1 MTIKIKKVIN
11 FRETFNFNKM
21 ERRKFLKNSLLMFP
35 IVTNP
40 EFIFSKSSQVL
51 PNVLIIGDS
60 ISIGYTPFVKELL
73 AGKANVYRPT
83 LENGNPENCE
93 GTTKGVQ
100 NIDRW
105 LSNTGHGE
113 SPYQW
118 DIIHF
123 NFGLHDLK
131 HVDPVTGKNS
141 NNPKDPQQADLG
153 KYKKN
158 MEIIVKKLK
167 AAKAQLIFA
176 TTTPYP
182 DDVQGVLRDPGM
194 PVKYNKAA
202 VKIMNKNDIEINDL
216 YAFMLP
222 RMNEMQLKK
231 NVHFKPEGYKA
242 LAIKVK
248 DRILENLK
256 KL

>member
-1 MTIKIKKVIN
+1 
-11 FRETFNFNKM
+11 
-21 ERRKFLKNSLLMFP
+21 MFP
-35 IVTNP
+35 IAANP
-40 EFIFSKSSQVL
+40 EFIFSQSSQVL
-51 PNVLIIGDS
+51 PNVLILGDS

-73 AGKANVYRPT
+73 AGTANVYRPT
-83 LENGNPENCE
+83 LENGEPENCE
-93 GTTKGVQ
+93 GTTKGVL

-105 LSNTGHGE
+105 LTSTGLGE
-113 SPYQW
+113 SANQW

-123 NFGLHDLK
+123 NFGLHDIK
-131 HVDPVTGKNS
+131 HVDPVTGENS
-141 NNPKDPQQADLG
+141 NNPKDPQQAELSQ
-153 KYKKN
+153 YKKN
-158 MEIIVKKLK
+158 LEVIVEKLK
-167 AAKAQLIFA
+167 ATGAKLIFA

-202 VKIMNKNDIEINDL
+202 VKIMNKSDIDINDL

-222 RMNEMQLKK
+222 RMNEMQLEK

-242 LAIKVK
+242 LATKVK